1 MSKQLLAALCLAA
14 VMVAALP
21 GTNAWYKP
29 PPKPY
34 YKKTR
39 SHKVSG
45 YNKNLGAN
53 LGKMTNIDVNKNSAG
68 SSQHG
73 SVGGLNIGTNLQG
86 NTQTVYANPEVYQ
99 HNSIHNNPH
108 VVSYNDNNNN
118 KYKTERKYSGDYRIY
133 KDIKCPYHGCPTG
146 EA

>member
-45 YNKNLGAN
+45 SNKNAGLNA
-53 LGKMTNIDVNKNSAG
+53 GKMFNADGNFNHVG

-73 SVGGLNIGTNLQG
+73 SITGVNTGFNTQSNMQGVDASPHVYQG
-86 NTQTVYANPEVYQ
+86 NT
-99 HNSIHNNPH
+99 IHNNPT
-108 VVSYNDNNNN
+108 VVSDNYNEN
-118 KYKTERKYSGDYRIY
+118 KDTEHMRYASKDFHYRKDV
-133 KDIKCPYHGCPTG
+133 KCPYHGC
-146 EA
+146 

>member
-29 PPKPY
+29 VPKPY

-45 YNKNLGAN
+45 SNKNAGLNA
-53 LGKMTNIDVNKNSAG
+53 GKMFNADGNFNHVG

-73 SVGGLNIGTNLQG
+73 SITGVNAGFNTQSNMQGVDASPYVYQG
-86 NTQTVYANPEVYQ
+86 NT
-99 HNSIHNNPH
+99 IHNNPT
-108 VVSYNDNNNN
+108 VISDNYNKNEHRMDMREHSPNVHISKN
-118 KYKTERKYSGDYRIY
+118 YK
-133 KDIKCPYHGCPTG
+133 KCPYHGHC
-146 EA
+146 